1 MKWSET
7 WKLFAVVAFV
17 AVALLCVTGCS
28 LFTVHAG
35 GPTPTAAPAAS
46 APAPM
51 PQPTAVHQE
60 ARAQA
65 AQFSADTLARVQTDG
80 AKPAAPLVK
89 QAATAA
95 AMVSKDVG
103 QPAEPVAL
111 PPAPS
116 TDAAPQA
123 DVMLSHYGKVVGDVV
138 TPAAQAP
145 PPKSGRAVVTDVLYG
160 LGGFGVVLAL
170 GLIVGLKQVVSGLKV
185 GALAIGCMG
194 VAYVLDQWLWVIA
207 VLVCVGIV
215 FGVLEIIAA
224 LRGQSLLQMLGSV
237 STTLGV
243 VVSAVE
249 GLPADVKKVVTG
261 AVGAKA
267 AATNTTDTVEATV
280 KAAKAYSPAAK
291 APSTPPGTPSGPTP
305 APGAAAA
312 AGAASA

>member
-7 WKLFAVVAFV
+7 QKLFVVVAFV
-17 AVALLCVTGCS
+17 VLCTAGCS

-35 GPTPTAAPAAS
+35 GPSPAAMS
-46 APAPM
+46 VTPAPAPM
-51 PQPTAVHQE
+51 PQPTAAHVE

-111 PPAPS
+111 PAAPS

-138 TPAAQAP
+138 TPASQAP

-160 LGGFGVVLAL
+160 LGGFGIVLAL

-215 FGVLEIIAA
+215 FGVLEIVAA
-224 LRGQSLLQMLGSV
+224 IRGQTLLQMLGSV

-280 KAAKAYSPAAK
+280 KAAKAYSPAARTP
-291 APSTPPGTPSGPTP
+291 AGPSTAAPPPGPAA
-305 APGAAAA
+305 APGAA
-312 AGAASA
+312 SA